1 MHLSYTQ
8 LIKRPAIFQRL
19 TGLSVKE
26 FEKLLAPFSGQYEQ
40 LVIGPR
46 VNAPG
51 RVRAEGGGQKGL
63 IPAIEDKM
71 LFILVY
77 TRIYPLLFVHGLFFG
92 MDESRACKWV
102 GILLPVLDA
111 ALGQMWVR
119 PKRAKGCSTSRN
131 H

>member
-1 MHLSYTQ
+1 MRLSYTQ

-26 FEKLLAPFSGQYEQ
+26 FEQLLAPFSAQYEQ

-46 VNAPG
+46 LKAAG
-51 RVRAEGGGQKGL
+51 RVRAGGGGQKGL

-92 MDESRACKWV
+92 MDAQP
-102 GILLPVLDA
+102 G
-111 ALGQMWVR
+111 M
-119 PKRAKGCSTSRN
+119 
-131 H
+131 